1 MPLQLSCRKFS
12 VRLWLLILA
21 AVLLHLLLYTLAVF
35 MPLGHVL
42 PSMANFF
49 LTYPSTPFAQFL
61 SRCKGSRINYA
72 SMHTL
77 VWKLLVEMELPQ
89 TPDFVI
95 EHFRPQD
102 PTELFAP

>member
-1 MPLQLSCRKFS
+1 MTIP
-12 VRLWLLILA
+12 
-21 AVLLHLLLYTLAVF
+21 
-35 MPLGHVL
+35 
-42 PSMANFF
+42 
-49 LTYPSTPFAQFL
+49 
-61 SRCKGSRINYA
+61 